1 MLTALQTRKLTR
13 AFHLFDLNQ
22 NNFMDRQDCDLV
34 IGATTQAMGYALGSP
49 EYTAYAN
56 DYMAGWAAILAVG
69 DSDGDQQLTATEF
82 CTAYDKLMAQPEQFD
97 AVILGF
103 VRTAIALWD
112 SNKDGQVSEAEYK
125 NYLLSV
131 QVPEAEAVD
140 AFRRLDLNGDGYLSR
155 EELFQNLKEYYFTDD
170 PNAPGNWFF
179 GPY

>member
-1 MLTALQTRKLTR
+1 MLTPLQTRKLTR

-22 NNFMDRQDCDLV
+22 NGIMDRQDCELV
-34 IGATTQAMGYALGSP
+34 IQATTQAMGYTPGSA

-69 DSDGDQQLTATEF
+69 DSDGDQRLTKDEF
-82 CTAYDKLMAQPEQFD
+82 CTAYDKLMAQPAQFD

-103 VRTAIALWD
+103 VKTAITLWD
-112 SNKDGQVSEAEYK
+112 SNKDGKVSEEEYK

-131 QVPEAEAVD
+131 QVTEADAAD
-140 AFRRLDLNGDGYLSR
+140 AFRRLDLNGDGFLSR
-155 EELFQNLKEYYFTDD
+155 EELFDNLKEYFFTND